1 MSVVD
6 LLNYLRAIKKW
17 NIEKQGISVTIFFF
31 KTKNLRNKLYCDIHA
46 FQKEEAKALE
56 PL

>member
-6 LLNYLRAIKKW
+6 LLNYLRTIKNGKSR
-17 NIEKQGISVTIFFF
+17 KD
-31 KTKNLRNKLYCDIHA
+31 LRNKLYCDIQA